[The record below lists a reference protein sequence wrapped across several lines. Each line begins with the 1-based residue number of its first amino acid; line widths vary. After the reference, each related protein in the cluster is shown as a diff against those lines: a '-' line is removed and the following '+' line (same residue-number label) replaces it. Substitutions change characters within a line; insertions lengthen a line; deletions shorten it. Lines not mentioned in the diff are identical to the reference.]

1 MATHSPKQFF
11 DGQGNLLIKPYR
23 LKDLAAIFDI
33 NQLTLKR
40 WMDKYPDEL
49 GEKDGK
55 YYSGYHGRSCRRLNQ
70 QMLTVHYENK

>member
-1 MATHSPKQFF
+1 MAVHSPKQYF

-33 NQLTLKR
+33 NAQTLKR

-49 GEKDGK
+49 GEKDGM
-55 YYSGYHGRSCRRLNQ
+55 YYSVKQVEFMIEQFGLPRKIMQ
-70 QMLTVHYENK
+70 AA

>member
-33 NQLTLKR
+33 SQFTLKR
-40 WMDKYPDEL
+40 WIDKYPDEL
-49 GEKDGK
+49 GEKDGT
-55 YYSGYHGRSCRRLNQ
+55 YYSIQ
-70 QMLTVHYENK
+70 QVEFMIEKFGLPRKIMQAA